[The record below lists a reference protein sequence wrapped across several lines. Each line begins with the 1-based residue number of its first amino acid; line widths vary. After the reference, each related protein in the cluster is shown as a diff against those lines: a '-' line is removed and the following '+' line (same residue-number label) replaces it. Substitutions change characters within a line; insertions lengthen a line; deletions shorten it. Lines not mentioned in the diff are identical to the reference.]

1 MGFRIATSMLRF
13 SDSVGWLLRAAH
25 RASLATSNQEVQMGR
40 RDDRTPDEFGKC
52 ERCSEVVV
60 ARGGW
65 GLTTR
70 FCIIRAVRMIVL
82 CQVVVLTPHMTR
94 LLGLG

>member
-1 MGFRIATSMLRF
+1 MLRF

-25 RASLATSNQEVQMGR
+25 RANLATSNQEVPMGR
-40 RDDRTPDEFGKC
+40 RDNRTPDGKC
-52 ERCSEVVV
+52 QRCSEVAV

-70 FCIIRAVRMIVL
+70 FCVIRGVRMVVL